1 MLEFIYFCFWT
12 FVVNYASTTIKDST
26 LSKSIYK
33 NNVYIVVN
41 DDDDD
46 ELYLEFVEDD
56 WSWFT
61 RF

>member
-1 MLEFIYFCFWT
+1 M
-12 FVVNYASTTIKDST
+12 NYASTTIKDST